1 MWVMCDAARHLRR
14 ICYTA
19 VKLRPLLYRTTLL
32 TMTVRTETDHPRAR
46 FFVAIFGPRLRTR
59 SAWSPAGLSG
69 LTLTIGARRVALA
82 RDSGSLVFLRAGIG
96 RQDFWQLDPH
106 NGSERQL
113 TDLPA
118 SFVIGD
124 FDVSPDGTEIVFD
137 RVQESSSVVLI
148 ERAKESDTHRLRT
161 CDRRA
166 PHRACKLLQSGA
178 KSSQTITPR

>member
-1 MWVMCDAARHLRR
+1 MRCGTSLAKDLLHRGQATASAVQDHSVDNDGENLRPVTRALDFSSRSSDLVCGLAAR
-14 ICYTA
+14 
-19 VKLRPLLYRTTLL
+19 
-32 TMTVRTETDHPRAR
+32 
-46 FFVAIFGPRLRTR
+46 G
-59 SAWSPAGLSG
+59 SPAGLSG
-69 LTLTIGARRVALA
+69 LTLTIGARRVAFA

-148 ERAKESDTHRLRT
+148 ERAKESDTH
-161 CDRRA
+161 
-166 PHRACKLLQSGA
+166 
-178 KSSQTITPR
+178 